1 MKNLVSTVVL
11 ALFCVSETGH
21 AETGVAPTD
30 RQSAPL
36 ELNEQ
41 LGSDQASSKASSDE
55 RDALILTLNS
65 IDMGTASIDELI
77 NQVLAS
83 KYLTEQGDEL
93 ISRIEGVLLAY
104 TKPLPGSNIEGNLA
118 GYSGLAFLRP
128 EIATY
133 SEKRDAYE
141 SRRLEKRA
149 SIVATLRREDDAFNG
164 ITWYKHPSYPKYTDT
179 RNFIQPY
186 IGKDGNFAWLR
197 IRMNYTSR
205 RWLFIESAKANIDGS
220 IVDMN
225 YGEFL
230 RDNDSEIWEWIDV
243 VVTPQI
249 RETLERIAGSKST
262 IIRFD
267 GQQYYDDF
275 TVTEKDKQAI
285 RDMILAV
292 DVLNGP

>member
-1 MKNLVSTVVL
+1 
-11 ALFCVSETGH
+11 
-21 AETGVAPTD
+21 
-30 RQSAPL
+30 
-36 ELNEQ
+36 
-41 LGSDQASSKASSDE
+41 
-55 RDALILTLNS
+55 
-65 IDMGTASIDELI
+65 
-77 NQVLAS
+77 
-83 KYLTEQGDEL
+83 
-93 ISRIEGVLLAY
+93 
-104 TKPLPGSNIEGNLA
+104 
-118 GYSGLAFLRP
+118 
-128 EIATY
+128 
-133 SEKRDAYE
+133 
-141 SRRLEKRA
+141 
-149 SIVATLRREDDAFNG
+149 
-164 ITWYKHPSYPKYTDT
+164 
-179 RNFIQPY
+179 
-186 IGKDGNFAWLR
+186 
-197 IRMNYTSR
+197 MNYTSR